1 VFERLH
7 DEDDFEGTGVG
18 LALVERIVHRHDGR
32 VWAEGEPGAG
42 ATIYFT
48 LPTSTLPDNE

>member
-48 LPTSTLPDNE
+48 LPTSILPDNE